1 MGTLRGR
8 YIIDRIKRLVSS
20 RFTMPVPPYGDPL
33 FWENVYQKM
42 ETATASNTSQPPT
55 ADHVEVDDAFEWGGI
70 HLQDILEYDYKPIT
84 LEQQYGGEYASK
96 SFVANTVHRTTF
108 GETLGVHPTVDSTTM
123 DNNSKNKL
131 LGKEQPV
138 LMLGCGNSRMG
149 EDMIDFGWRGPI
161 IQVDIAAKALEL
173 ISRRSRHDSSRLQ
186 FVHDDAAHLSSIRK
200 SSIFATVDKGLLD
213 ALFCANDHE
222 LMADVM
228 KSVSRVL
235 RPGGVF
241 CVFSFSRPEFILP
254 RLIPLKMYQSIGLPR
269 MQSGWEGLQ
278 MQELDNILIYRF
290 QKNIHGDDE
299 DGGFREPKIKKRRR

>member
-1 MGTLRGR
+1 
-8 YIIDRIKRLVSS
+8 
-20 RFTMPVPPYGDPL
+20 
-33 FWENVYQKM
+33 
-42 ETATASNTSQPPT
+42 
-55 ADHVEVDDAFEWGGI
+55 
-70 HLQDILEYDYKPIT
+70 
-84 LEQQYGGEYASK
+84 
-96 SFVANTVHRTTF
+96 
-108 GETLGVHPTVDSTTM
+108 M

-269 MQSGWEGLQ
+269 MQSGWESLQ